1 MKNSIENFYTC
12 NLNFKYL
19 INNLIN
25 RLAYL
30 VVTVI
35 LLGGNM
41 ENLVFKEDIILNVE
55 DILYLYNDVG
65 WSSYTKDIDS
75 LIKSIKNSLKV
86 ISVWDKDLL
95 VGLIR
100 VVGDGHSIIYIQDI
114 LILQKYQNRGIG
126 KRLIEI
132 ILDKYKNVRQKVL
145 LTDKEEKNILFY
157 KKVGFSMAEEFG
169 CVSFVKF

>member
-1 MKNSIENFYTC
+1 
-12 NLNFKYL
+12 
-19 INNLIN
+19 
-25 RLAYL
+25 
-30 VVTVI
+30 
-35 LLGGNM
+35 M
-41 ENLVFKEDIILNVE
+41 ENLVFKEDIILNVK

-65 WSSYTKDIDS
+65 WSSYTKNIDS

-132 ILDKYKNVRQKVL
+132 ILDKYKNVMQKVL

>member
-1 MKNSIENFYTC
+1 MINH
-12 NLNFKYL
+12 L
-19 INNLIN
+19 ING
-25 RLAYL
+25 LAYL

-65 WSSYTKDIDS
+65 WNSYTKDIDS

>member
-1 MKNSIENFYTC
+1 
-12 NLNFKYL
+12 
-19 INNLIN
+19 
-25 RLAYL
+25 
-30 VVTVI
+30 
-35 LLGGNM
+35 M
-41 ENLVFKEDIILNVE
+41 ENLVFKEDIILNVK

-65 WSSYTKDIDS
+65 WSSYTKNIDS

-132 ILDKYKNVRQKVL
+132 ILDKYKNVL

>member
-1 MKNSIENFYTC
+1 MGGFDKSCRRWTFY
-12 NLNFKYL
+12 NLYSRYFN
-19 INNLIN
+19 I
-25 RLAYL
+25 
-30 VVTVI
+30 
-35 LLGGNM
+35 
-41 ENLVFKEDIILNVE
+41 
-55 DILYLYNDVG
+55 
-65 WSSYTKDIDS
+65 TK
-75 LIKSIKNSLKV
+75 
-86 ISVWDKDLL
+86 
-95 VGLIR
+95 
-100 VVGDGHSIIYIQDI
+100 IYIQDI

>member
-1 MKNSIENFYTC
+1 M
-12 NLNFKYL
+12 
-19 INNLIN
+19 
-25 RLAYL
+25 
-30 VVTVI
+30 
-35 LLGGNM
+35 LLGGNV
-41 ENLVFKEDIILNVE
+41 ENLVFKEDIILNVK

>member
-1 MKNSIENFYTC
+1 
-12 NLNFKYL
+12 
-19 INNLIN
+19 
-25 RLAYL
+25 
-30 VVTVI
+30 
-35 LLGGNM
+35 M

-65 WSSYTKDIDS
+65 WSSYTKNIDS

-86 ISVWDKDLL
+86 ISVWDNDLL

-114 LILQKYQNRGIG
+114 LILQKYQNSGIG

-157 KKVGFSMAEEFG
+157 KKVGFSMDEEFG
-169 CVSFVKF
+169 FVSFVKF

>member
-1 MKNSIENFYTC
+1 
-12 NLNFKYL
+12 
-19 INNLIN
+19 
-25 RLAYL
+25 
-30 VVTVI
+30 
-35 LLGGNM
+35 M

-65 WSSYTKDIDS
+65 WSSYTKNIDS

-86 ISVWDKDLL
+86 ISVWDNDLL
-95 VGLIR
+95 VGLTR

-114 LILQKYQNRGIG
+114 LILQKYQNSGIG

>member
-1 MKNSIENFYTC
+1 
-12 NLNFKYL
+12 
-19 INNLIN
+19 
-25 RLAYL
+25 
-30 VVTVI
+30 VI

-65 WSSYTKDIDS
+65 WSSYTKNIDS

-86 ISVWDKDLL
+86 ISVWDNDLL

-114 LILQKYQNRGIG
+114 LILQKYQNSGIG

>member
-1 MKNSIENFYTC
+1 
-12 NLNFKYL
+12 
-19 INNLIN
+19 
-25 RLAYL
+25 
-30 VVTVI
+30 
-35 LLGGNM
+35 M

-65 WSSYTKDIDS
+65 WSSYTKDRDS

-86 ISVWDKDLL
+86 ISVWDKGLL

-132 ILDKYKNVRQKVL
+132 ILDKYKNVMQKVL

>member
-1 MKNSIENFYTC
+1 
-12 NLNFKYL
+12 
-19 INNLIN
+19 
-25 RLAYL
+25 
-30 VVTVI
+30 
-35 LLGGNM
+35 M

-100 VVGDGHSIIYIQDI
+100 VAGDGHSIIYIQDI

-132 ILDKYKNVRQKVL
+132 ILDKYKNVMQKVL

>member
-1 MKNSIENFYTC
+1 MK
-12 NLNFKYL
+12 
-19 INNLIN
+19 
-25 RLAYL
+25 
-30 VVTVI
+30 
-35 LLGGNM
+35 
-41 ENLVFKEDIILNVE
+41 NLVFKEDIILNVK

-65 WSSYTKDIDS
+65 WSSYTKNIDS

-126 KRLIEI
+126 KSLIEI

>member
-1 MKNSIENFYTC
+1 
-12 NLNFKYL
+12 
-19 INNLIN
+19 
-25 RLAYL
+25 
-30 VVTVI
+30 
-35 LLGGNM
+35 M

-65 WSSYTKDIDS
+65 WSSYTKNIDS

-86 ISVWDKDLL
+86 ISVWDNDLL

-114 LILQKYQNRGIG
+114 LILQKYQNSGIG

-157 KKVGFSMAEEFG
+157 KKVGFSNFSANFSYFIERNVINLPF
-169 CVSFVKF
+169 FT

>member
-1 MKNSIENFYTC
+1 
-12 NLNFKYL
+12 
-19 INNLIN
+19 
-25 RLAYL
+25 
-30 VVTVI
+30 
-35 LLGGNM
+35 M

-65 WSSYTKDIDS
+65 WSSYTKNIDS

-86 ISVWDKDLL
+86 ISVWDNDLL

-114 LILQKYQNRGIG
+114 LILQKYQNSGIE

>member
-1 MKNSIENFYTC
+1 
-12 NLNFKYL
+12 
-19 INNLIN
+19 
-25 RLAYL
+25 
-30 VVTVI
+30 
-35 LLGGNM
+35 M

-65 WSSYTKDIDS
+65 WSSYTKNIDS

-86 ISVWDKDLL
+86 ISVWDNDLL

-114 LILQKYQNRGIG
+114 LILQKYQNSGIG

-145 LTDKEEKNILFY
+145 LTGKEEKNILFY

>member
-1 MKNSIENFYTC
+1 
-12 NLNFKYL
+12 
-19 INNLIN
+19 
-25 RLAYL
+25 
-30 VVTVI
+30 
-35 LLGGNM
+35 M

-132 ILDKYKNVRQKVL
+132 ILDKYKNVMQKVL

-157 KKVGFSMAEEFG
+157 KKLDFLWLKNLAVYHL
-169 CVSFVKF
+169 

>member
-1 MKNSIENFYTC
+1 
-12 NLNFKYL
+12 
-19 INNLIN
+19 
-25 RLAYL
+25 
-30 VVTVI
+30 
-35 LLGGNM
+35 M

-55 DILYLYNDVG
+55 DISYLYNDVG

-86 ISVWDKDLL
+86 ISVWDNDLL

-145 LTDKEEKNILFY
+145 LTDKE
-157 KKVGFSMAEEFG
+157 
-169 CVSFVKF
+169 

>member
-1 MKNSIENFYTC
+1 
-12 NLNFKYL
+12 
-19 INNLIN
+19 
-25 RLAYL
+25 
-30 VVTVI
+30 
-35 LLGGNM
+35 M

-114 LILQKYQNRGIG
+114 LILQKYENRGIG

>member
-1 MKNSIENFYTC
+1 
-12 NLNFKYL
+12 
-19 INNLIN
+19 
-25 RLAYL
+25 
-30 VVTVI
+30 
-35 LLGGNM
+35 M

-86 ISVWDKDLL
+86 ISVWGKDLL

>member
-1 MKNSIENFYTC
+1 
-12 NLNFKYL
+12 
-19 INNLIN
+19 
-25 RLAYL
+25 
-30 VVTVI
+30 
-35 LLGGNM
+35 M

-86 ISVWDKDLL
+86 ISVWDNDLL

-100 VVGDGHSIIYIQDI
+100 VVGDGHYIIYIQDI

>member
-1 MKNSIENFYTC
+1 
-12 NLNFKYL
+12 
-19 INNLIN
+19 
-25 RLAYL
+25 
-30 VVTVI
+30 
-35 LLGGNM
+35 M

-126 KRLIEI
+126 KSLIEI

>member
-1 MKNSIENFYTC
+1 MK
-12 NLNFKYL
+12 
-19 INNLIN
+19 
-25 RLAYL
+25 
-30 VVTVI
+30 
-35 LLGGNM
+35 
-41 ENLVFKEDIILNVE
+41 NLVFKEDIILNVK

-65 WSSYTKDIDS
+65 WSSYTKNIDS

-157 KKVGFSMAEEFG
+157 KKVEFSMAEEFG

>member
-1 MKNSIENFYTC
+1 
-12 NLNFKYL
+12 
-19 INNLIN
+19 
-25 RLAYL
+25 
-30 VVTVI
+30 
-35 LLGGNM
+35 M
-41 ENLVFKEDIILNVE
+41 ENLVFKEDIILNVK

-86 ISVWDKDLL
+86 ISVWDNDLL

-100 VVGDGHSIIYIQDI
+100 VVGDGHSIIYIQDV

-145 LTDKEEKNILFY
+145 LTDKQEKNILFY

>member
-1 MKNSIENFYTC
+1 
-12 NLNFKYL
+12 
-19 INNLIN
+19 
-25 RLAYL
+25 
-30 VVTVI
+30 
-35 LLGGNM
+35 M
-41 ENLVFKEDIILNVE
+41 ENLVFKEDIILNVK

-65 WSSYTKDIDS
+65 WSSYTKNIDS

-95 VGLIR
+95 VCLIR

-132 ILDKYKNVRQKVL
+132 ILDKYKNVMQKVL

-157 KKVGFSMAEEFG
+157 KKVGFSLAEEFG

>member
-1 MKNSIENFYTC
+1 
-12 NLNFKYL
+12 
-19 INNLIN
+19 
-25 RLAYL
+25 
-30 VVTVI
+30 
-35 LLGGNM
+35 M

-86 ISVWDKDLL
+86 ISVWDNDLL

-157 KKVGFSMAEEFG
+157 KKLDFLWLKNLAVYHL
-169 CVSFVKF
+169 

>member
-1 MKNSIENFYTC
+1 
-12 NLNFKYL
+12 
-19 INNLIN
+19 
-25 RLAYL
+25 
-30 VVTVI
+30 
-35 LLGGNM
+35 M

-86 ISVWDKDLL
+86 ISVWDNDLL

>member
-1 MKNSIENFYTC
+1 
-12 NLNFKYL
+12 
-19 INNLIN
+19 
-25 RLAYL
+25 
-30 VVTVI
+30 
-35 LLGGNM
+35 M

-100 VVGDGHSIIYIQDI
+100 VVGDGYSIIYIQDI